1 LRTKAACEKP
11 HALLARPA
19 GCGNNRAS
27 GDGVEGMNRIFGA
40 ALVIVS
46 LLAASG
52 ARAQN
57 KTLVIG
63 MGSAD
68 AGKLDPHIASTTP
81 DKGLLQYMFNGLVRL
96 RPGQIS
102 PETIEPDLAESWTA
116 NPAGTEWT
124 FHIRQGVQ
132 CHWGYGEFT
141 AEDAAYSIKRASNSK
156 TSSYSNDF
164 SGIASVEPVDRY
176 TLKVTLKNPV
186 AGFLGYVANING
198 GNMVCKKAAEEM
210 GDGFSKRP
218 IGTGPF
224 MFAEYQPQQY
234 VRLVANKQYFR
245 GAPKLDEIMYRY
257 IPSDSSRD
265 LAFQSGELDMIY
277 GKQDQSWVDRTKQ
290 LPGVKVVAMEPGE
303 LSTLFLNITQ
313 KPLDDIRVREAVAY
327 AVDRKSI
334 VAFKGAGTS
343 REAVSVVPSGYLGTD
358 EHAALFPYD
367 PARAR
372 QLLTEAGYPNG
383 LTIKTIHTTLTGM
396 ETFIEAIQ
404 AQLKTV
410 GINLDVQLVEHATYH
425 SQIRKD
431 LSPLVHYQAARFP
444 IADVYLTQFYD
455 SASIV
460 GTPTAVTNFS
470 HCNVADD
477 DIRAARIETDP
488 VKQKEL
494 WKGAQASIIKAVCG
508 VPVYE
513 QLQLWAWKDTLDL
526 GYELKGSLNLAPP
539 ITENTHFVN

>member
-1 LRTKAACEKP
+1 MRNILVAV
-11 HALLARPA
+11 LAFA
-19 GCGNNRAS
+19 G
-27 GDGVEGMNRIFGA
+27 F
-40 ALVIVS
+40 LV
-46 LLAASG
+46 AGEAE
-52 ARAQN
+52 AQK

-81 DKGLLQYMFNGLVRL
+81 DKGLLQYIFNGLVRME
-96 RPGQIS
+96 PGQIS
-102 PETIEPDLAESWTA
+102 PDTIEPDLAESWSS

-124 FHIRQGVQ
+124 FHIRHGVQ
-132 CHWGYGEFT
+132 CHWNYGEFT
-141 AEDAAYSIKRASNSK
+141 AEDAAYSIKRAANK
-156 TSSYSNDF
+156 ATSSYSNDF
-164 SGIASVEPVDRY
+164 SSIASADVVDPY
-176 TLKVTLKNPV
+176 TLKITLKNPV

-210 GDGFSKRP
+210 GEGFSKKP
-218 IGTGPF
+218 VGTGPF

-245 GAPKLDEIMYRY
+245 GAPMLDEIMYRY
-257 IPSDSSRD
+257 IPSDASRE

-290 LPGVKVVAMEPGE
+290 TPGVKVLAMEPGE
-303 LSTLFLNITQ
+303 LSTLFLNITE
-313 KPLDDIRVREAVAY
+313 KPLDDIRVREAIAY
-327 AVDRKSI
+327 GVDRKAI

-358 EHAALFPYD
+358 EHAPLFPYD
-367 PARAR
+367 PAKAKE
-372 QLLTEAGYPNG
+372 LLKEAGYPDG
-383 LTIKTIHTTLTGM
+383 VTIKTIHTTLTGM

-404 AQLKTV
+404 AQLKKIGV
-410 GINLDVQLVEHATYH
+410 NLDIELVEHATYH
-425 SQIRKD
+425 AQIRKD

-444 IADVYLTQFYD
+444 VADVYLTQFYD

-460 GTPTAVTNFS
+460 GTPKAVTNFS

-477 DIRAARIETDP
+477 EIRAARVENDP
-488 VKQKEL
+488 AKQKEL
-494 WKGAQASIIKAVCG
+494 WKTAQEKIIKAVCG

-513 QLQLWAWKDTLDL
+513 QLQLWAWKDNLDL
-526 GYELKGSLNLAPP
+526 GYDLKGSLNLAPP
-539 ITENTHFVN
+539 VTEKTHFLN

>member
-1 LRTKAACEKP
+1 MKNAYFVAAM
-11 HALLARPA
+11 LA
-19 GCGNNRAS
+19 GCLFVSTAWA
-27 GDGVEGMNRIFGA
+27 DG
-40 ALVIVS
+40 
-46 LLAASG
+46 
-52 ARAQN
+52 

-81 DKGLLQYMFNGLVRL
+81 DKGLLQYIFNGLVRL
-96 RPGQIS
+96 KPGQIS
-102 PETIEPDLAESWTA
+102 PETIEPDLAESWTVDA
-116 NPAGTEWT
+116 SGTQWT
-124 FHIRQGVQ
+124 FHIRHGVQ

-141 AEDAAYSIKRASNSK
+141 AEDAAYSLKRAANK
-156 TSSYSNDF
+156 ATSSYSNDF
-164 SGIASVEPVDRY
+164 TSVESADATDKY
-176 TLKVTLKNPV
+176 TLAIKLKNPV

-210 GDGFSKRP
+210 GDGFGKKP

-234 VRLVANKQYFR
+234 VRLVANKDYFR

-290 LPGVKVVAMEPGE
+290 LPGVKVQPMEPGE

-313 KPLDDIRVREAVAY
+313 KPLDDIRVREAIAY
-327 AVDRKSI
+327 AIDRKAI
-334 VAFKGAGTS
+334 VAFKGAQSS

-358 EHAALFPYD
+358 EHAPLFPYD
-367 PARAR
+367 PAKAKA
-372 QLLTEAGYPNG
+372 LLAEAGYPEG
-383 LTIKTIHTTLTGM
+383 VTIKTIHTTLTGM
-396 ETFIEAIQ
+396 ETFIEAVQ
-404 AQLKTV
+404 AQLKSS
-410 GINLDVQLVEHATYH
+410 GINLDIQLVEHATYH

-444 IADVYLTQFYD
+444 VADVYLTQFYD
-455 SASIV
+455 SASTV
-460 GTPTAVTNFS
+460 GAPKAVTNFS
-470 HCNVADD
+470 HCNVADAE
-477 DIRAARIETDP
+477 IRAARIETDP

-494 WKGAQASIIKAVCG
+494 WKTAQDKIVTAVCG
-508 VPVYE
+508 IPVYE
-513 QLQLWAWKDTLDL
+513 QLQLWAWKDSLDL
-526 GYELKGSLNLAPP
+526 GYDLKGSLNLAPP
-539 ITENTHFVN
+539 VTEATHFTN

>member
-1 LRTKAACEKP
+1 MMKSIFAAALGL
-11 HALLARPA
+11 ALLCLA
-19 GCGNNRAS
+19 GTAEA
-27 GDGVEGMNRIFGA
+27 DD
-40 ALVIVS
+40 
-46 LLAASG
+46 
-52 ARAQN
+52 

-68 AGKLDPHIASTTP
+68 AGKLDPHVASTTP
-81 DKGLLQYMFNGLVRL
+81 DKGLLQYIFNGLVRL
-96 RPGQIS
+96 KPGQIS
-102 PETIEPDLAESWTA
+102 PETIEPDLAESWEVDPTS
-116 NPAGTEWT
+116 TQWT

-141 AEDAAYSIKRASNSK
+141 AEDAAYSLKRAANK
-156 TSSYSNDF
+156 ATSSYSNDF
-164 SGIASVEPVDRY
+164 AGIASAEAADKY
-176 TLKVTLKNPV
+176 TLKVALKNPV

-210 GDGFSKRP
+210 GDGFSKKP

-224 MFAEYQPQQY
+224 MFAEYQPQQF
-234 VRLVANKQYFR
+234 VRLTANKQYFR

-277 GKQDQSWVDRTKQ
+277 GKQDQSWVDRTRQ

-313 KPLDDIRVREAVAY
+313 KPLDDIRVREAIAY
-327 AVDRKSI
+327 AIDRKAI
-334 VAFKGAGTS
+334 VAFKGAQSS

-358 EHAALFPYD
+358 EHAPLFPYD
-367 PARAR
+367 PAKAK
-372 QLLTEAGYPNG
+372 QLLAEAGYPDG
-383 LTIKTIHTTLTGM
+383 VTVKTIHTTLTGM
-396 ETFIEAIQ
+396 ETFIEAVQ

-455 SASIV
+455 SNSIV
-460 GTPTAVTNFS
+460 GTSKAVTNFS

-477 DIRAARIETDP
+477 DIQAARIETDP
-488 VKQKEL
+488 IKQKEL
-494 WKGAQASIIKAVCG
+494 WKRAQTIIIKAVCG

-513 QLQLWAWKDTLDL
+513 QLQLWAWKDSLDL

-539 ITENTHFVN
+539 VTENTHFTR

>member
-1 LRTKAACEKP
+1 
-11 HALLARPA
+11 
-19 GCGNNRAS
+19 
-27 GDGVEGMNRIFGA
+27 MMRILGA
-40 ALVIVS
+40 ALAIAA
-46 LLAASG
+46 LLAASE
-52 ARAQN
+52 AQAQK

-68 AGKLDPHIASTTP
+68 AGKLDPHTASTTP
-81 DKGLLQYMFNGLVRL
+81 DKGLLQYMFNGLVRMK
-96 RPGQIS
+96 PGQIS
-102 PETIEPDLAESWTA
+102 PDTIEPDLAESWTS

-141 AEDAAYSIKRASNSK
+141 AEDAAYSLKRAANK
-156 TSSYSNDF
+156 NTSSYSNDF
-164 SGIASVEPVDRY
+164 SSIASADPVDKY
-176 TLKVTLKNPV
+176 TLMITLKNPV

-210 GDGFSKRP
+210 GDGFSKKP

-245 GAPKLDEIMYRY
+245 GAPMLDEIMDRY

-277 GKQDQSWVDRTKQ
+277 GKQDQSWVDRTKL

-303 LSTLFLNITQ
+303 LSTLFLNVTQ
-313 KPLDDIRVREAVAY
+313 KPLDDIRVRKVIAY
-327 AVDRKSI
+327 AVDRKAI

-358 EHAALFPYD
+358 ENAPLFPYD
-367 PARAR
+367 PAKAKA
-372 QLLTEAGYPNG
+372 LLKEAGYPDG
-383 LTIKTIHTTLTGM
+383 VTVKTIHTTLTGM

-404 AQLKTV
+404 AQLKKV
-410 GINLDVQLVEHATYH
+410 GVNLDVQLVEHATYH
-425 SQIRKD
+425 AQIRKD

-444 IADVYLTQFYD
+444 VADVYLTQFYD

-460 GTPTAVTNFS
+460 GTPKAVTNFS
-470 HCNVADD
+470 HCDVADNE
-477 DIRAARIETDP
+477 IRAARVETDP

-494 WKGAQASIIKAVCG
+494 WKTAQHKIIEAVCG
-508 VPVYE
+508 IPVYE
-513 QLQLWAWKDTLDL
+513 QLQLWAWKDNLDL
-526 GYELKGSLNLAPP
+526 GYDLKGSLNLAPP
-539 ITENTHFVN
+539 ITEKTHFAN